1 MCAAFFLPHKWRTVL
16 GRATSLTQSCERLLQ
31 WKVAMTYPNFSHQR
45 FLEMERRHASINVI
59 SMQPRLSSSSVLRS
73 QMLLI
78 PIPKAAVKK
87 LEEDTMHHIWKAL
100 VWGCKHIFGGWSKE
114 QDVAGSRQ
122 RIEQPTLWELM
133 MTTALFP
140 THAVLHCW
148 FYKQKVTYK
157 YDLGFLAKLHALTCL
172 WRVDPFL
179 QFGLLFQFSWLKQ
192 PYWNKN
198 YFNTFLLKVWKFKT
212 ERTVGNYTIKVLKLI
227 RTLIESF
234 LNKQK
239 SGNGEGAV
247 LWSSFWH
254 GSG

>member
-1 MCAAFFLPHKWRTVL
+1 
-16 GRATSLTQSCERLLQ
+16 
-31 WKVAMTYPNFSHQR
+31 
-45 FLEMERRHASINVI
+45 MERRHASINVI
-59 SMQPRLSSSSVLRS
+59 SMQPRLSSSSVSRS

-100 VWGCKHIFGGWSKE
+100 VWGCKHIFGGWSKG
-114 QDVAGSRQ
+114 QDVAGSRK
-122 RIEQPTLWELM
+122 RIEQPTLRELM
-133 MTTALFP
+133 MKTALFP

-157 YDLGFLAKLHALTCL
+157 YDLGFLAKLHAMTCL

-179 QFGLLFQFSWLKQ
+179 QFGLLIQFSWLKQ
-192 PYWNKN
+192 PYWNKI